1 MIKVWYKKPKEIGR
15 CLWIHNQLHALQ
27 ELVDGP
33 IEVVRL
39 SDPKHVV
46 LVNEEALLRGDMH
59 LNMIVGPHFLFGPLV
74 VIGVNEDEFTDCSLD
89 AAQVRKLLAKQG
101 GAIHG

>member
-1 MIKVWYKKPKEIGR
+1 MIKVWYKKPMEIGR
-15 CLWIHNQLHALQ
+15 CLWIHNQLHAFQ

-39 SDPKHVV
+39 SDPNYVV

-59 LNMIVGPHFLFGPLV
+59 LNMIVGPHYLFGPLV
-74 VIGVNEDEFTDCSLD
+74 VVGVKGDEFTDCSLD
-89 AAQVRKLLAKQG
+89 AAQVRKLLAK
-101 GAIHG
+101 